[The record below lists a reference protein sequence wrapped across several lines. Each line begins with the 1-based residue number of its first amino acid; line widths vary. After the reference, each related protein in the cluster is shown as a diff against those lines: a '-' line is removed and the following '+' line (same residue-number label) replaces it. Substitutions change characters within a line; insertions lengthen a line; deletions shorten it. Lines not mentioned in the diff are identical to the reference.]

1 MSGYLDALP
10 VCNNEYFFYWMLINW
25 VQEGPPVTKAHSCGL
40 FHISMPVTHGC
51 WVCPWREMKKAKGCE
66 ASTSKGERRAESKGK
81 FNFSSSKP
89 SPASQSDDVVLSIIL
104 SMAWNLPGSWLALL
118 KLTSVHVNVLAS
130 PPAGRQ
136 RCEPLTHGSS
146 QRIHFMVRLS
156 GQPEKNSILYS
167 GLWAEL
173 LARLPHLFNCG
184 SEWRA
189 CGFCPIASHLICW
202 YQRCTTAITQ
212 SPRSYPDF
220 QAFSS
225 LSSNHS
231 PPFYYAIN

>member
-1 MSGYLDALP
+1 M
-10 VCNNEYFFYWMLINW
+10 
-25 VQEGPPVTKAHSCGL
+25 
-40 FHISMPVTHGC
+40 
-51 WVCPWREMKKAKGCE
+51 
-66 ASTSKGERRAESKGK
+66 
-81 FNFSSSKP
+81 
-89 SPASQSDDVVLSIIL
+89 
-104 SMAWNLPGSWLALL
+104 
-118 KLTSVHVNVLAS
+118 LAS
-130 PPAGRQ
+130 SPAGRQ

-146 QRIHFMVRLS
+146 KRIHFMVRLS
-156 GQPEKNSILYS
+156 GQPDKNSIRYS

-184 SEWRA
+184 AEWGA

-202 YQRCTTAITQ
+202 HQRCTTAVTQ

-231 PPFYYAIN
+231 PPFYYLCHQLGECDCVNGSDFSNPNSYHSSLVSKGVWHLLVGFLEFCPIAMSKPGGLKHLLECAVDSAPRLLGAPFQTKTLIGPRTS

>member
-1 MSGYLDALP
+1 
-10 VCNNEYFFYWMLINW
+10 
-25 VQEGPPVTKAHSCGL
+25 
-40 FHISMPVTHGC
+40 
-51 WVCPWREMKKAKGCE
+51 
-66 ASTSKGERRAESKGK
+66 
-81 FNFSSSKP
+81 
-89 SPASQSDDVVLSIIL
+89 
-104 SMAWNLPGSWLALL
+104 
-118 KLTSVHVNVLAS
+118 
-130 PPAGRQ
+130 
-136 RCEPLTHGSS
+136 
-146 QRIHFMVRLS
+146 MVRLS

-184 SEWRA
+184 AEWGA

-202 YQRCTTAITQ
+202 HQRCTTAVTQ

-231 PPFYYAIN
+231 PPFYYLCHQLGECDCVNGSDFSNPNSYHSSLVSKGVWHLLVGFLEFCPIAMSKPGGLKHLLECAVASAPRLLGAPFQTKTLIGPRTS